1 MQERFVE
8 EYLIDLDAKRA
19 AEVSAAAGPEA
30 FAYGKAPEYVSPYQ
44 AQIDEALNAYLN
56 RPAFAWDPET
66 DPQYAA
72 YRKQYAREGARATE
86 DTLGRYAAMTGGM
99 PSSAAV
105 TAAQQAGDY
114 YAAQM
119 ADRIPEL
126 YQAAYRMYADEGSRL
141 LSGLNALRG
150 VESDAYAR
158 YKGRLGQYNADRDFD
173 YGAYRDAV
181 GDARALAKLA
191 AQYGDY
197 RGLQG
202 LGVDVQ
208 SAKSAG
214 SAGRTVPSAQ
224 QPASAPEEKEKP
236 ALSARVS
243 DGYAAADAGNGAKRF
258 STRREAADWLKS
270 QGVASQYAGRFME
283 EDEWR
288 REKAQRPTSA
298 ESAYATYADYLN
310 DYARYLYENY
320 R

>member
-1 MQERFVE
+1 MLFCARS
-8 EYLIDLDAKRA
+8 RA
-19 AEVSAAAGPEA
+19 AEVSAAGPEA

-202 LGVDVQ
+202 LGVDVRAKTAPA
-208 SAKSAG
+208 SA
-214 SAGRTVPSAQ
+214 AGRTAPAQ
-224 QPASAPEEKEKP
+224 ETEEKEKP
-236 ALSARVS
+236 ALSARVN
-243 DGYAAADAGNGAKRF
+243 DGYAAAG
-258 STRREAADWLKS
+258 
-270 QGVASQYAGRFME
+270 QGETVDMRSVLALNRG
-283 EDEWR
+283 
-288 REKAQRPTSA
+288 PLSA
-298 ESAYATYADYLN
+298 EALADLE
-310 DYARYLYENY
+310 AEGKIRSY
-320 R
+320 RKNGKIYFRNR